1 MKQESRD
8 FSRVRFKI
16 KNGDKVDCTLITM
29 VQEVLTDIAPLEI
42 KDEEVEV
49 IVQEIE
55 NGIED

>member
-1 MKQESRD
+1 MKD
-8 FSRVRFKI
+8 FMI

-29 VQEVLTDIAPLEI
+29 AQEVLTDIAPLEI